1 LTLYP
6 PTDAPSWT
14 PLDQLWDILSV
25 VLTPNLHSP
34 FSQRLSTYRDLSK
47 LHEILLDL
55 DHNYHQ
61 LFANQT
67 LPVKTE
73 GCMSLSAILIREGVI
88 HEELDEVLSK
98 MDNTLNSMLSN

>member
-25 VLTPNLHSP
+25 LLTSNLYSP
-34 FSQRLSTYRDLSK
+34 FSERLSTYRDLSK

-55 DHNYHQ
+55 DHS

-73 GCMSLSAILIREGVI
+73 GSMSLSAILIREGVI
-88 HEELDEVLSK
+88 HEELDEVLLK